1 MPHTNAGRV
10 MAALTARS
18 FWACL
23 SLRRNWSAPTA
34 FHSRLRRTTAA
45 TLERFMTRI
54 RTYISPALILACF
67 VGASSL
73 AQSQT
78 QTQPTSKPAETSM
91 PKMEDVSKWTQKQWN
106 AAKAKWSEEKT
117 KWNDC
122 QNQAKTKNLSGRKS
136 WQFLYD
142 CMAK

>member
-1 MPHTNAGRV
+1 
-10 MAALTARS
+10 
-18 FWACL
+18 
-23 SLRRNWSAPTA
+23 
-34 FHSRLRRTTAA
+34 
-45 TLERFMTRI
+45 MTRI

-67 VGASSL
+67 VGASFL

-78 QTQPTSKPAETSM
+78 QTQPQTHTTSKPAESSM

-122 QNQAKTKNLSGRKS
+122 QTQAKAKSLSGRKS

-142 CMAK
+142 CMTK